1 MDLDFYKLLMAVALF
16 VMTIVIGYFPY
27 FHFLSCPVATVGLR
41 YRNRMIAL
49 LNCFAG
55 GVFLGA
61 LMIHILIKGA
71 VEFESYKEVVGLE
84 MDFPFFYTLVAMGF
98 FLVAVV
104 EIIAQ
109 SHIMPK
115 QYGDISGAL
124 RKEESLQ
131 LKSIHESNIVHQSST
146 PEHYGA
152 TEENETTI
160 FSADSH
166 KYEDTAE
173 KPEVENGVK
182 TSADDRVK
190 LVPDSHDDGT
200 PKGDGNLS
208 SPGVRA
214 FLLLIALSFHTI
226 FDGLAVGLQRD
237 LADTMS
243 VFAAVAIHKNVMT
256 YCLGLELFQG
266 TIEKPVKAFAW
277 LGIFSVMA
285 PLGIA
290 IGIGLTASGPD
301 EPSTLL
307 VSSVIQGLAGGT
319 FMYVTFL
326 QILAPHMGH
335 TGAGCDWFKVLVAM
349 TGFCLMALGKVVSC
363 FLKRSFQAP

>member
-27 FHFLSCPVATVGLR
+27 FHFLSCPVSTVGLR

-124 RKEESLQ
+124 REEESLQ
-131 LKSIHESNIVHQSST
+131 LKV
-146 PEHYGA
+146 
-152 TEENETTI
+152 
-160 FSADSH
+160 FM
-166 KYEDTAE
+166 
-173 KPEVENGVK
+173 
-182 TSADDRVK
+182 RVI
-190 LVPDSHDDGT
+190 LCISRLHLNT
-200 PKGDGNLS
+200 ME
-208 SPGVRA
+208 
-214 FLLLIALSFHTI
+214 
-226 FDGLAVGLQRD
+226 LQRRTRLQYLVQIPTSTRTLQRNLRWKTVSK
-237 LADTMS
+237 LARM
-243 VFAAVAIHKNVMT
+243 
-256 YCLGLELFQG
+256 
-266 TIEKPVKAFAW
+266 
-277 LGIFSVMA
+277 
-285 PLGIA
+285 
-290 IGIGLTASGPD
+290 IGSN
-301 EPSTLL
+301 
-307 VSSVIQGLAGGT
+307 
-319 FMYVTFL
+319 
-326 QILAPHMGH
+326 
-335 TGAGCDWFKVLVAM
+335 
-349 TGFCLMALGKVVSC
+349 
-363 FLKRSFQAP
+363 